1 MCVCVYEPLTD
12 DLHLAEVQP
21 DFGEGG
27 DAGSGVVSPTVTVL
41 PPGAISR
48 TLGGVIEPGSQI
60 TN

>member
-1 MCVCVYEPLTD
+1 MYGPLTN

-27 DAGSGVVSPTVTVL
+27 DAGSGIVSSTVTVL

-60 TN
+60 TH